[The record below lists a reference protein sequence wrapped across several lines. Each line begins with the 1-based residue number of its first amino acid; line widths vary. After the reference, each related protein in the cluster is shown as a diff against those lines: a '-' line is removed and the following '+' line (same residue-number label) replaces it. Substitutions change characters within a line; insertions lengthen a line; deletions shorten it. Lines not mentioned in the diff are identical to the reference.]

1 MQGSK
6 KRYVFNK
13 KEQKAKGER
22 LVDESREMEKNRKAV
37 TYCMTTQRTKQKDR
51 VQGMQRGRRKGK
63 GSRV

>member
-1 MQGSK
+1 MNQ
-6 KRYVFNK
+6 
-13 KEQKAKGER
+13 ER
-22 LVDESREMEKNRKAV
+22 WRKTENRKAV